1 MTAGFQAFTDTG
13 VVQIDG
19 ATPNYQLIAS
29 LAQVT
34 QLESVPTV
42 FNNVGTQFS
51 ATLWHTTFTFNAS
64 RPFYA
69 FRADGGVMV
78 TPWKFSK
85 SQTGNTF
92 TAEFVSVSQATI
104 RLYVFDQVPVTSN
117 RFGLQVFD
125 ASGALIADAAN
136 PFARVLDVI
145 EGQYQPGLGWQA
157 VGNSVPGPNTQS
169 KGYGV
174 PVAFGGA
181 LAAHYFVNTSP
192 FILSAFGANGGSISW
207 EFHQYIGNNSG
218 TFVGFAEATRYRF
231 MVLDMTG
238 IN

>member
-19 ATPNYQLIAS
+19 TTPNYQMTAA

-42 FNNVGTQFS
+42 FNNVNTQFYS
-51 ATLWHTTFTFNAS
+51 TFWHTTFTFNAS
-64 RPFYA
+64 NPFFA
-69 FRADGGVMV
+69 FTADGGVMV
-78 TPWKFSK
+78 TPWKFSRAQG
-85 SQTGNTF
+85 SNTF
-92 TAEFVSVSQATI
+92 TAEFISVSQATI
-104 RLYVFDQVPVTSN
+104 RLYVFDQVPVTGN
-117 RFGLQVFD
+117 RFGLQVFN
-125 ASGALIADAAN
+125 AAGVLIADAAN
-136 PFARVLDVI
+136 PFARVIDVI

-169 KGYGV
+169 KSYGV

-181 LAAHYFVNTSP
+181 LPAHYFVNTSP
-192 FILSAFGANGGSISW
+192 FILSAFGASGGSISW
-207 EFHQYIGNNSG
+207 EFHQYVGNNSG